1 MIDKQLISKLAET
14 ELKGTDKFLV
24 DVKVNAGNKIA
35 VILDSDSVISIDDC
49 IEVSRFIESS
59 LDREVEDFELNV
71 SSSGLDHPLKLKRQ
85 YKKYT
90 NKEISVLTVEGE
102 KYKGILKGILEDK
115 IQLCIA
121 ANKKKKTKEL
131 NIEILF
137 SEIKE
142 TKAIISFNKK

>member
-14 ELKGTDKFLV
+14 ELKGTDKFIV
-24 DVKVNAGNKIA
+24 DIKVNSGNKI
-35 VILDSDSVISIDDC
+35 VVTLDSDSVISIDDC

-59 LDREVEDFELNV
+59 LDREVEDFELSV
-71 SSSGLDHPLKLKRQ
+71 SSAGLDHPLKLKRQ
-85 YKKYT
+85 YKKYID
-90 NKEISVLTVEGE
+90 KEISVLTVEG
-102 KYKGILKGILEDK
+102 KNYKGILKGILGDQ
-115 IQLCIA
+115 IQLHIP
-121 ANKKKKTKEL
+121 ANKKKKKEEL

>member
-24 DVKVNAGNKIA
+24 SVAVNPGNKIS
-35 VILDSDSVISIDDC
+35 VILDGDSSISIDDC

-59 LDREVEDFELNV
+59 LDREIEDFELSV
-71 SSSGLDHPLKLKRQ
+71 SSAGLDQPLKLIRQ

-90 NKEISVLTVEGE
+90 NKEISVLTGEGI
-102 KYKGILKGILEDK
+102 KHKGLLTGILNDQ
-115 IQLCIA
+115 IQLCIPE
-121 ANKKKKTKEL
+121 NKKKKIKEQ

-137 SEIKE
+137 SDIKE
-142 TKAIISFNKK
+142 TKAIISFKK